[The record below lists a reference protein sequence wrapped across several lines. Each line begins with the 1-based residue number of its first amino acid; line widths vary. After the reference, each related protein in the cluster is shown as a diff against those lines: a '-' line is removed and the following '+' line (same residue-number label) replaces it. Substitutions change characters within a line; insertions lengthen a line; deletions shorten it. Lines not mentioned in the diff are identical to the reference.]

1 MNTDRDGTQ
10 ATCELLRRLIFF
22 DYDELKERCKLFKT
36 KRFHLIN
43 TFTGQIVC

>member
-1 MNTDRDGTQ
+1 MKTEKDDIQ
-10 ATCELLRRLIFF
+10 ATCELLRRLIF
-22 DYDELKERCKLFKT
+22 DYAELKECCKIFKT